1 MKTTLYRAADRG
13 KADYGWLKAN
23 YYFSFA
29 QYYNPA
35 RVHFGALRVLNDDH
49 VDGGMGF
56 GMHPHDNM
64 EIITIPLE
72 GQLEHKDSMGNT
84 GIISPGEVQVMSA
97 GTGVQHSE
105 YNKHA
110 DQPVKLFQIW
120 IFPDK
125 KGVQPRYDQKV
136 FDIKERINQWQTLV
150 SPMGNAEGLHIHQQA
165 WIKMTKLE
173 KDNTLAYHKHLAA
186 NGVFLLSVD
195 GSIRVNGE
203 ILHRRDAIGL
213 DENAPIE
220 ITAETDTD
228 VLLLEVPA

>member
-29 QYYNPA
+29 QYYNPS
-35 RVHFGALRVLNDDH
+35 RVHFGALRVLNDDQ

-84 GIISPGEVQVMSA
+84 GVISPGEVQVMSA

-125 KGVQPRYDQKV
+125 KNVQPRYDQKA
-136 FDIKERINQWQTLV
+136 FDVKERINQWQTLV
-150 SPMGNAEGLHIHQQA
+150 SPMGNTEGLNIHQQA
-165 WIKMTKLE
+165 WIKMAKLE
-173 KDNTLAYHKHLAA
+173 KNNTLAYQKHSAFNA
-186 NGVFLLSVD
+186 VFLLSVD
-195 GSIRVNGE
+195 GSVRVNGE
-203 ILHRRDAIGL
+203 TLHQRDAIGL
-213 DENAPIE
+213 DENTAAE
-220 ITAETDTD
+220 ITAETDSE

>member
-1 MKTTLYRAADRG
+1 MKTTIYRASSRG

-23 YYFSFA
+23 YYFSFS
-29 QYYNPA
+29 QYYDPQ
-35 RVHFGALRVLNDDH
+35 RIHFGALRVLNDDH

-72 GQLEHKDSMGNT
+72 GELEHKDSMGNT
-84 GIISPGEVQVMSA
+84 GVIRPGEVQVMSA

-105 YNKHA
+105 YNKNA

-125 KGVQPRYDQKV
+125 KNVPPRYDQKAFAV
-136 FDIKERINQWQTLV
+136 TDRINKWQTLV
-150 SPMGNAEGLHIHQQA
+150 SPVGNADGLNIHQQA
-165 WIKMTKLE
+165 WISMTKLE
-173 KDNTLAYHKHLAA
+173 KGKTLVYEKHTAS
-186 NGVFLLSVD
+186 NGVFILSVD
-195 GSIRVNGE
+195 GILHVNGE
-203 ILHRRDAIGL
+203 TLERRDAIGL
-213 DENAPIE
+213 DANTAVEINAG
-220 ITAETDTD
+220 ADTE